1 MTRIQ
6 DLDAVEE
13 YRRRHVPLYNEQK
26 LKLGLFG
33 TNCSQGLTMTEAP
46 TTYSPTW
53 EHTLKVAQRADEIG
67 MEILVPIA
75 RWKGFGGSTNFNGVN
90 FDTYTW
96 AAGLAASTK
105 NIMIGST
112 SHLPTVHPIVAAKAG
127 TTIDHISKGRFALNM
142 VMGWFTPEMEMFG
155 APQRQHD
162 DRYEY
167 GAEWVEVLTK
177 LWSSDRPFDFEG
189 KYVKVAGAVS
199 EPKPIQKNWPV
210 LLNAGNSPAG
220 IDFSARY
227 VDFNFATVDTLENAA
242 RYSKAV
248 KDRARTEYQRDIGV
262 MTYAFV
268 ICRDTEKEANQT
280 KQAILDAG
288 DYEGARN
295 IMSVLGMESASF
307 QEQIRQYQERF
318 ILGWGGYPIIGTPEQ
333 VVSQLQSLSDAGMD
347 EVILGFLDYHE
358 EMRHFAERVIPQ
370 MKQAGLRS

>member
-1 MTRIQ
+1 MQDTRKTT
-6 DLDAVEE
+6 AVEE
-13 YRRRHVPLYNEQK
+13 YRRCNVPLYNNQK

-46 TTYSPTW
+46 TTYVPTW

-75 RWKGFGGSTNFNGVN
+75 RWRGFGGSTNFNGVN

-112 SHLPTVHPIVAAKAG
+112 SHLPTMHPIVAAKAG

-167 GAEWVEVLTK
+167 GAEWVQVLTK
-177 LWSSDRPFDFEG
+177 LWSAEKPFDFEG
-189 KYVKVAGAVS
+189 KYLKVTGAVS
-199 EPKPIQKNWPV
+199 EPKPVQKDWPV

-242 RYSKAV
+242 RYSHAV
-248 KDRARTEYQRDIGV
+248 KDRARAEYQRDIGV

-268 ICRDTEKEANQT
+268 ICRDTEKEANEV

-288 DYEGARN
+288 DYEGAKN

-347 EVILGFLDYHE
+347 GVILGFLDYHE
-358 EMRHFAERVIPQ
+358 EMAHFAERVLPQ
-370 MKQAGLRS
+370 MKQAGLRT

>member
-1 MTRIQ
+1 MQDTRKTT
-6 DLDAVEE
+6 AVEE
-13 YRRRHVPLYNEQK
+13 YRRCNVPLYNNQK

-46 TTYSPTW
+46 TTYVPTW

-75 RWKGFGGSTNFNGVN
+75 RWRGFGGSTNFNGVN

-112 SHLPTVHPIVAAKAG
+112 SHLPTMHPIVAAKAG

-155 APQRQHD
+155 APQRQHG

-167 GAEWVEVLTK
+167 GAEWVQVLTK
-177 LWSSDRPFDFEG
+177 LWSAEKPFDFEG
-189 KYVKVAGAVS
+189 KYLKVTGAIS
-199 EPKPIQKNWPV
+199 EPKPVQKDWPV

-242 RYSKAV
+242 RYSHAV
-248 KDRARTEYQRDIGV
+248 KDRARAEYQRDIGV

-268 ICRDTEKEANQT
+268 ICRDTEKEANEV

-288 DYEGARN
+288 DYEGAKN

-347 EVILGFLDYHE
+347 GVILGFLDYHE
-358 EMRHFAERVIPQ
+358 EMAHFAERVLPQ
-370 MKQAGLRS
+370 MKQAGLRT